1 MPRRQ
6 RSRTTPTDEWAQLR
20 LLVTEPAQES
30 YELIRPVVLF
40 GRSAVQRAQET
51 GVAARTI
58 VRKAHDFATSG
69 MASLFPETRAPS
81 PRALPEEIRQAIRT
95 LKAEHPA
102 FRPNELATICF
113 VRFGRRPSFHTVEK
127 ILADGPLPPAP
138 SRRFPPSADVADPTQ
153 RRLAMIHLHADGW
166 NIRSIA
172 AYLQTSRPTV
182 YATLQRWAQ
191 DQFADL
197 ADHPHTRKKAALK
210 TNLKAIREVRHL
222 QENPELGEFRIHAAL
237 KQQLGI
243 DLSPR
248 TCGRIL
254 ALNRTLY
261 GLHRPTPR
269 PRTPKDMPFK
279 ATRRH
284 QYWTVDLR
292 YLDMHNLGGGM
303 IYVISILDNF
313 SRVIL
318 ASALS
323 RTQDLGA
330 FLLVL
335 FAAVSAF
342 GSPEALVSDSGSIF
356 KAKDAM
362 RIYAALGIQKEQ
374 IEKRQAW
381 QSYLETTFNIQRRM
395 ADWHFAQ
402 ATTWTELHDS
412 HDRWMG
418 DYNEQEHW
426 AHQRRADK
434 RGSPHEVLSFVKG
447 TAWAPEELQRIF
459 QTARGERRVKP
470 NGYVRFRQWDLYSER
485 GLARQR
491 VAVWLSADITTLT
504 VEHAAE
510 PLTQYT
516 ATPEPDRTHFKD
528 VAVLHLFETSFSS
541 PQLMLWE
548 SNTVEW
554 RLALPRPAPAPRRQ
568 RAANNIMQ
576 RPLFPEDTYLAIN
589 G

>member
-6 RSRTTPTDEWAQLR
+6 RSRLARTDEWTQLR
-20 LLVTEPAQES
+20 LLVTEPAQET

-40 GRSAVQRAQET
+40 GCSAVQRAQET

-58 VRKAHDFATSG
+58 ARKALDFATSG
-69 MASLFPETRAPS
+69 MASLFPAPPSLS
-81 PRALPEEIRQAIRT
+81 PRALPDEIRQAIRT

-127 ILADGPLPPAP
+127 ILADGPIPPVPA
-138 SRRFPPSADVADPTQ
+138 RRFPPSTDVADPIQ
-153 RRLAMIHLHADGW
+153 RRLAMIHLHAEGW
-166 NIRSIA
+166 NIQSIA

-197 ADHPHTRKKAALK
+197 GDHSHTRKRVALK
-210 TNLKAIREVRHL
+210 TNLKAIKEVRHL
-222 QENPELGEFRIHAAL
+222 QENPELGEFRVRAAL

-243 DLSPR
+243 DLSAR

-254 ALNRTLY
+254 ALNRKLY
-261 GLHRPTPR
+261 GLSKPIAR
-269 PRTPKDMPFK
+269 PRDPQAMPFK

-292 YLDMHNLGGGM
+292 YLDMHNLDGGM

-342 GSPEALVSDSGSIF
+342 GSPEALVSDAGSIF
-356 KAKDAM
+356 KAKEAM

-374 IEKRQAW
+374 IDKRQAW
-381 QSYLETTFNIQRRM
+381 QSYIETTFNIQRRM
-395 ADWHFAQ
+395 ADWHFAN
-402 ATTWTELHDS
+402 ATTWKELHDS
-412 HDRWMG
+412 HDRWLT

-426 AHQRRADK
+426 AHQKRADK
-434 RGSPHEVLSFVKG
+434 RGSPREVLSFVKG
-447 TAWAPEELQRIF
+447 TEWPLEELQRIF
-459 QTARGERRVKP
+459 RVARGERRVKP

-485 GLARQR
+485 GLAHQR

-504 VEHAAE
+504 IEHAAE
-510 PLTQYT
+510 PLAQYT
-516 ATPEPDRTHFKD
+516 VTPEPDRTHLKD
-528 VAVLHLFETSFSS
+528 VALLHLFETSFPA
-541 PQLMLWE
+541 PQLTLWE
-548 SNTVEW
+548 ATAVEW
-554 RLALPRPAPAPRRQ
+554 RLALARPARAPRRQ
-568 RAANNIMQ
+568 RELHKVMQ
-576 RPLFPEDTYLAIN
+576 LLLFPDDSIQTAT